1 MMLRHSFDL
10 EEHAKRIE
18 NAVPKVLAEG
28 YRTADIMQEGGR
40 KVGTDAMGEAV
51 VAAVRATG

>member
-1 MMLRHSFDL
+1 
-10 EEHAKRIE
+10 
-18 NAVPKVLAEG
+18 VLADG
-28 YRTADIMQEGGR
+28 YRTADIMQEGGK